1 MAPDVERA
9 MRRPWRY
16 WFEDGF
22 AELALAAVFITIA
35 LAFYI
40 ETLLPPGPLPS
51 LVGMLGPLVAVLGVG
66 RLAGW
71 AVQRVKARVTY
82 PRTGYVAYRRER
94 GAGRRLQ
101 KAALGAAV
109 GALVGTVAALPA
121 LRAWVPAAT
130 GAIIGVAFLYGGYRL
145 DLARFY
151 LVAAFSMACGTLV
164 SLARLNDSLSGA
176 IYFAALSLALAISGA
191 CALAAYL
198 RATEPLAEA
207 EDHGP

>member
-1 MAPDVERA
+1 MQADIERA

-16 WFEDGF
+16 WFEDGLPD
-22 AELALAAVFITIA
+22 LALAAVFLTVA
-35 LAFYI
+35 LSFYL

-51 LVGMLGPLVAVLGVG
+51 LVGVLGPLVAVLGVG

-71 AVQRVKARVTY
+71 AVQRVKARMTY

-94 GAGRRLQ
+94 EAGRRLR
-101 KAALGAAV
+101 KAALGAAS
-109 GALVGTVAALPA
+109 GALVGTLAALPA
-121 LRAWVPAAT
+121 LRAWVPAMT

-145 DLARFY
+145 EMVRFH
-151 LVAAFSMACGTLV
+151 LLAAFSTACGTLV
-164 SLARLNDSLSGA
+164 ALARLSDSLSGA
-176 IYFAALSLALAISGA
+176 IYFAALSLALTVSGVG
-191 CALAAYL
+191 ALAAYL

>member
-1 MAPDVERA
+1 MQPEIERA
-9 MRRPWRY
+9 MRRPWQY
-16 WFEDGF
+16 WFEDGLP
-22 AELALAAVFITIA
+22 ELALAAVFLTIG
-35 LAFYI
+35 LSFYL

-66 RLAGW
+66 RLAGR
-71 AVQRVKARVTY
+71 AIQRVKARLTY

-94 GAGRRLQ
+94 RAGRRLQ

-109 GALVGTVAALPA
+109 GALVGMLAALPA

-145 DLARFY
+145 ELARFY

-164 SLARLNDSLSGA
+164 ALARLNDSLSGA
-176 IYFAALSLALAISGA
+176 IYFAALSLALATSGA

-198 RATEPLAEA
+198 RATQPLAEA
-207 EDHGP
+207 EDHDP